1 MVVSLNKVTLIGNV
15 GKEPEIRLTQ
25 EGKEIVTFP
34 LATTENWKDKNSGER
49 REKTEWHRIVVFIP
63 ALVNI
68 IKNYVNKGTRIYIE
82 GSLQTREWNDQT
94 GIKKYTT
101 EIVLQTYN
109 STVILLGNK
118 NSNNK
123 SSNIHGSDVEDVID
137 DEDDD
142 QGPY

>member
-68 IKNYVNKGTRIYIE
+68 IKNYPRQYTQEKV
-82 GSLQTREWNDQT
+82 
-94 GIKKYTT
+94 KKWLTL
-101 EIVLQTYN
+101 IA
-109 STVILLGNK
+109 
-118 NSNNK
+118 NNK
-123 SSNIHGSDVEDVID
+123 KILISPLSRKAKSWNRSLSDLF
-137 DEDDD
+137 
-142 QGPY
+142 